1 MVGIAGSA
9 EHRTAEK
16 LLLNLSARFL
26 IFKKTETKPT
36 LSEGVAALCV
46 SCESGTE
53 GGCLYLC
60 PSEFAKIFLKSCCSW
75 GLGWVGFSHK
85 HVLFV
90 G

>member
-53 GGCLYLC
+53 GGC
-60 PSEFAKIFLKSCCSW
+60 
-75 GLGWVGFSHK
+75 
-85 HVLFV
+85 
-90 G
+90 

>member
-60 PSEFAKIFLKSCCSW
+60 PSEFAENIFEIMLQLETR
-75 GLGWVGFSHK
+75 LGW
-85 HVLFV
+85 LFA
-90 G
+90 